1 MVGCLLGG
9 LYLPLADS
17 FRPAAVAGPEA
28 EQTEDDLADVL
39 HDLCA
44 LPGYVLA
51 DRAELRGCCRES
63 AYCRQRWNSCVHYRS
78 GGRDL
83 AVGRLLH
90 DATASASVDQRERSS
105 R

>member
-1 MVGCLLGG
+1 MVGYLLVG

-17 FRPAAVAGPEA
+17 FRSAAVAGPEA
-28 EQTEDDLADVL
+28 EQAEDDLADVL
-39 HDLCA
+39 HDLCPV
-44 LPGYVLA
+44 PGYVLA
-51 DRAELRGCCRES
+51 NRAELQGCRRES
-63 AYCRQRWNSCVHYRS
+63 APCRQCWNSCVYYRS

-90 DATASASVDQRERSS
+90 DAAASASVDQRERSA